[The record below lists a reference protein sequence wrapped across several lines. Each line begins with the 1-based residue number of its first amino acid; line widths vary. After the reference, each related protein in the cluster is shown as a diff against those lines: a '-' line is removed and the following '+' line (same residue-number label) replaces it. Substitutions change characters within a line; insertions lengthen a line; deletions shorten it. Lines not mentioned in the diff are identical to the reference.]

1 MIKRS
6 AYQFR
11 IEPNGKQR
19 RQLKRFCGCSR
30 FVFNHFL
37 AQQNTAWEQYKE
49 CIEKAQSVNQQTLVE
64 KPTVRYVKMTEELTV
79 LKKEKSWLN
88 DCHSQVLQ
96 QSLKDL
102 DRSFQNFF
110 KGLAGYP
117 QFKAKGK
124 KDSYMNP
131 SHLHKIQTKFV

>member
-19 RQLKRFCGCSR
+19 RQLVRFCGCSR

-49 CIEKAQSVNQQTLVE
+49 CLEKAQSAN
-64 KPTVRYVKMTEELTV
+64 KP
-79 LKKEKSWLN
+79 
-88 DCHSQVLQ
+88 
-96 QSLKDL
+96 
-102 DRSFQNFF
+102 
-110 KGLAGYP
+110 
-117 QFKAKGK
+117 
-124 KDSYMNP
+124 
-131 SHLHKIQTKFV
+131 